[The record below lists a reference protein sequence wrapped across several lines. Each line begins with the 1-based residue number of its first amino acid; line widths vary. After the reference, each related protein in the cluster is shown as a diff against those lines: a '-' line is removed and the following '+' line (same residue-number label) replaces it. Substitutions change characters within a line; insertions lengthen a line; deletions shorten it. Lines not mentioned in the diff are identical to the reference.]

1 MKFISTSLVAF
12 GRQQHSNRGKREPRS
27 NLALLSRY
35 RKDLSTGKRPGGCEA
50 QLDGQLRMPIIER
63 AVSRCSLP
71 CPVIHNDI
79 IQSLQRGM
87 EAQSIQVAIIILYP
101 HGATEEAELT

>member
-1 MKFISTSLVAF
+1 M
-12 GRQQHSNRGKREPRS
+12 
-27 NLALLSRY
+27 
-35 RKDLSTGKRPGGCEA
+35 
-50 QLDGQLRMPIIER
+50 RMPIIER

-71 CPVIHNDI
+71 CPVIHNAI

-87 EAQSIQVAIIILYP
+87 EALSIQVAIILYP